1 MGRKKMNN
9 RSDRDLVNESVKN
22 TYYEKEDEE
31 EQLEE
36 EEDQEESQAQKMSI
50 PYFKIL
56 SILCFLLAIGFLFVG
71 KV

>member
-1 MGRKKMNN
+1 MNN
-9 RSDRDLVNESVKN
+9 RSDRDLVNEAVKN

-31 EQLEE
+31 EELE
-36 EEDQEESQAQKMSI
+36 EEDQQEPQKLSI

>member
-1 MGRKKMNN
+1 MNN

-31 EQLEE
+31 EPLE
-36 EEDQEESQAQKMSI
+36 EEDQQEEPQEQELSI

-56 SILCFLLAIGFLFVG
+56 SILCFLLAIGFFFVG